1 MLHQILA
8 AYTLDTIFKKY
19 FLLQPI
25 SEWTNSNVVEWMAA
39 ANLYTYSDVFRCK
52 DIKGADLINLDREK
66 LIVSSRLYVYV
77 VF

>member
-1 MLHQILA
+1 MLQRI
-8 AYTLDTIFKKY
+8 

-39 ANLYTYSDVFRCK
+39 VNLYTYSDVFRCK

-66 LIVSSRLYVYV
+66 LIVSKKVLTYFQFTYNRVY
-77 VF
+77 FQILN